1 MEVTKWKDNGGSD
14 PGSVIEI
21 ANTSSTDVFTKK
33 CKELG
38 ISHPARFPIKLAE
51 FFVLSGSNE
60 GDVVLDPFS
69 GSGTTCLVAKNNSR
83 HWIGIDA
90 NEDYCNIAKIRL
102 GIE

>member
-1 MEVTKWKDNGGSD
+1 MEKNKKM
-14 PGSVIEI
+14 ELK
-21 ANTSSTDVFTKK
+21 TKK

-51 FFVLSGSNE
+51 FFILAGSNE
-60 GDVVLDPFS
+60 GDTILDPFS
-69 GSGTTCLVAKNNSR
+69 GSGTTCLVAKNYSR